1 MTLFNHTFLVHLH
14 VRPNEERTTTTA
26 HCSLIE
32 RKSLLQICLI
42 VLASSNRALYISHG
56 SAGRSHEV
64 ISTLQGLAMIIK
76 SKILYAII
84 FSQLVFSYVAMGQ
97 SPKVLDA
104 AELRLAV
111 DKLSVLGSVLY
122 VGAHPD
128 DENTA
133 LLAYLAKGKL
143 VRTAY
148 LSMTRG
154 EGGQNLVGP
163 EQGDEL
169 GVIRTQELLAARRVD
184 GAEQYF
190 TRAIDFGFS
199 KNSKETLEIWNKE
212 KILSDVVWVIRKF
225 RPDVI
230 ITRFSPTL
238 GGHGNHTASA
248 ILAREAFNISDDSTR
263 FPEQLKFVKPWKAKR
278 IMFNTARF
286 FDASIDTAVAIKVDV
301 GEYSPLLGRS
311 FTEIAGISR
320 TNHKSQGF
328 GSAQTRGPG
337 VNYFKFTMGDPP
349 KTDLFD
355 GIDLSWS
362 RVPGGEEVGKIL
374 KEVDST
380 FDCQKPSASLPLL
393 LQAYSAMKKLPDDNW
408 VVLKERELLQVIKE
422 CTGLWLDALASD
434 YSVVPGSQVKVTVGA
449 INRSNE
455 SMHLD
460 SVSVP
465 YSDGSMSGRNL
476 SYNIPADTSVDVT
489 IPEDFPYSNQY
500 WLREPA
506 EKGSYV
512 ISDQQLIG
520 MPQNPPPLRA
530 TFYVTLRGQELT
542 YNVPVQYRW
551 VDPVQGELY
560 RPFVAIPPVALNL
573 EQRVFVFSG
582 EKEKEI
588 SVTLKSGKPD
598 VRGTVRLR
606 LPQGW
611 SSKPET
617 ISFAMKAKN
626 EEKVVAFEVQAS
638 RLAESGSFSVEAE
651 VQGKKLTQGMITI
664 QYQYIP
670 AEVMFPPAEGK
681 LVRMDLSKN
690 SGSVGYI
697 MGAGDEIPTALRQ
710 MGYQVTLLTDDDLA
724 NRDLS
729 PFDDIV
735 AGVRA
740 YNTRPALSIF
750 QNRLMNYVK
759 NGGTYIVQYVTPQRG
774 KQEDLGPYPFE
785 VSRDRVTVEE
795 SPVTF
800 LNSNQPLLNYPNKIT
815 EKDFDGWIQE
825 RGIYFA
831 DKWDPRYE
839 TVLSCA
845 DPGESQKAGG
855 MLYAKYGKGNYI
867 YTGYV
872 FFREL
877 PAGVTGAYRLLSNM
891 LNVGKR
897 E

>member
-1 MTLFNHTFLVHLH
+1 MILQ
-14 VRPNEERTTTTA
+14 RE
-26 HCSLIE
+26 CLIAE
-32 RKSLLQICLI
+32 QTKAPHRRWLI
-42 VLASSNRALYISHG
+42 VLASSNRALYISHW
-56 SAGRSHEV
+56 SAGRPNEV
-64 ISTLQGLAMIIK
+64 ISTSQGLAMILK

-84 FSQLVFSYVAMGQ
+84 FSQLVFSYVAIGQ
-97 SPKVLDA
+97 SPQVLDA

-133 LLAYLAKGKL
+133 LLAYLARGRL

-163 EQGDEL
+163 EQGSEL

-199 KNSKETLEIWNKE
+199 KNSTETLEIWNKE

-248 ILAREAFNISDDSTR
+248 ILAREAFNISGDSTR
-263 FPEQLKFVKPWKAKR
+263 FPEQLAIVKPWKAKR

-286 FDASIDTAVAIKVDV
+286 FDASLDTAEALKVDV

-328 GSAQTRGPG
+328 GSAQTRGPNI
-337 VNYFKFTMGDPP
+337 NYFKYTMGDPP

-355 GIDLSWS
+355 GINLTWS
-362 RVPGGEEVGKIL
+362 RVPGGEPVGKIL
-374 KEVDST
+374 NEVGRT
-380 FDCQKPSASLPLL
+380 FDCQRPSACLPLL
-393 LQAYSAMKKLPDDNW
+393 LQAYVAMKHLPNDNW
-408 VVLKERELLQVIKE
+408 VALKKRELRQVIKE
-422 CTGLWLDALASD
+422 CSGLWLDALASD
-434 YSVVPGSQVKVTVGA
+434 YSVVPGNQVKVSVAA

-455 SMHLD
+455 TVHLD
-460 SVSVP
+460 SVVVP
-465 YSDGSMSGRNL
+465 YSTGSMLDRDL
-476 SYNIPADTSVDVT
+476 KFNIPAESALEVT
-489 IPEDFPYSNQY
+489 VPGDFPYSNQY
-500 WLREPA
+500 WLQEPA
-506 EKGSYV
+506 VKGSYN
-512 ISDQQLIG
+512 ISDQKLIG
-520 MPQNPPPLRA
+520 MPENPPSLSAR
-530 TFYVTLRGQELT
+530 FYLTMGGQQLI
-542 YNVPVQYRW
+542 YKIPVQYRW

-560 RPFVAIPPVALNL
+560 RPFVVIPPVALNL
-573 EQRVFVFSG
+573 EQKVFVFSG

-588 SVTLKSGKPD
+588 TVTLKAGMPD
-598 VRGTVRLR
+598 AHGTVRLR
-606 LPQGW
+606 LPVDW
-611 SSKPET
+611 SSTPET
-617 ISFAMKAKN
+617 IPFDMKGKGD
-626 EEKVVAFEVQAS
+626 EKILAFKVQAS
-638 RLAESGSFSVEAE
+638 KSAESGSFAVEAE
-651 VQGKKLTQGMITI
+651 VQGKKLTQGMMTI

-670 AEVMFPPAEGK
+670 AEVMFPPAEGN

-690 SGSVGYI
+690 GGSVGYI
-697 MGAGDEIPTALRQ
+697 MGAGDEIPTVLRQ

-729 PFDDIV
+729 RFDDIV

-750 QNRLMNYVK
+750 QNRLMDYVK

-774 KQEDLGPYPFE
+774 KQADLGPYPFE
-785 VSRDRVTVEE
+785 ISRDRVTVEE

-800 LNSNQPLLNYPNKIT
+800 LNSNDPLLNYPNRIT
-815 EKDFDGWIQE
+815 VKDFDGWIQE

-831 DKWDPRYE
+831 DKWDPRYDA
-839 TVLSCA
+839 VLSCA

-855 MLYAKYGKGNYI
+855 LLYAKYGKGNYI

-877 PAGVTGAYRLLSNM
+877 PAGVPGAYRLFSN
-891 LNVGKR
+891 LLEVGKAKSKSR
-897 E
+897 NSE

>member
-1 MTLFNHTFLVHLH
+1 MAN
-14 VRPNEERTTTTA
+14 
-26 HCSLIE
+26 
-32 RKSLLQICLI
+32 
-42 VLASSNRALYISHG
+42 
-56 SAGRSHEV
+56 
-64 ISTLQGLAMIIK
+64 K
-76 SKILYAII
+76 SKILCALI
-84 FSQLVFSYVAMGQ
+84 FSHLAFSYVATCQ
-97 SPKVLDA
+97 APRVLDA
-104 AELRLAV
+104 AELKLAV
-111 DKLSVLGSVLY
+111 NKLSVLGSVLY

-133 LLAYLAKGKL
+133 LLAYLARGRL

-163 EQGDEL
+163 EQGSEL

-199 KNSKETLEIWNKE
+199 KNSTETLEIWNKD

-225 RPDVI
+225 RPDVV

-248 ILAREAFNISDDSTR
+248 ILAREAFNISGDSMR
-263 FPEQLKFVKPWKAKR
+263 FPEQLKFVKTWKAKR
-278 IMFNTARF
+278 ILFNTARF
-286 FDASIDTAVAIKVDV
+286 FDASLDTAEAVKVDV

-328 GSAQTRGPG
+328 GSAQTRGPS

-374 KEVDST
+374 NEVDRK
-380 FDCQKPSASLPLL
+380 FDCQQPSASLPLL
-393 LQAYSAMKKLPDDNW
+393 LQAYSAMKKLPDVNW

-434 YSVVPGSQVKVTVGA
+434 YSVVPGNQVKVTLGA

-455 SMHLD
+455 SVHLD

-465 YSDGSMSGRNL
+465 YSDGPMSGRNL
-476 SYNIPADTSVDVT
+476 SYNVPAETSVDVA

-500 WLREPA
+500 WLQEPA
-506 EKGSYV
+506 EKGSYN
-512 ISDQQLIG
+512 ILNQKMIG
-520 MPQNPPPLRA
+520 MPENPPPLSAR
-530 TFYVTLRGQELT
+530 FYLTIGGQQLI
-542 YNVPVQYRW
+542 YRIPVQYRW

-560 RPFVAIPPVALNL
+560 RPFVVIPPVALNL
-573 EQRVFVFSG
+573 EQKVFVFSG
-582 EKEKEI
+582 EKENEI
-588 SVTLKSGKPD
+588 TVTLKAGMPD
-598 VRGTVRLR
+598 VHGTVRLR
-606 LPQGW
+606 LPVGW
-611 SSKPET
+611 SSTPET
-617 ISFAMKAKN
+617 IPFDMKGKGD
-626 EEKVVAFEVQAS
+626 EKVVAFEVQAS
-638 RLAESGSFSVEAE
+638 KSAESGSFAVEAE

-670 AEVMFPPAEGK
+670 AEVMFPPAEGR

-690 SGSVGYI
+690 GGSVGYL

-729 PFDDIV
+729 RFDDII

-740 YNTRPALSIF
+740 YNTRPTLSIF
-750 QNRLMNYVK
+750 QSRLMDYVK

-774 KQEDLGPYPFE
+774 KQENLGPYPFE
-785 VSRDRVTVEE
+785 ISRDRVTVEE

-800 LNSNQPLLNYPNKIT
+800 VNPDQPLLNYPNKIT
-815 EKDFDGWIQE
+815 QKDFDGWIQE

-855 MLYAKYGKGNYI
+855 LLYAKYGKGNYI

-877 PAGVTGAYRLLSNM
+877 PAGVTGAYRLFSNM

-897 E
+897 K